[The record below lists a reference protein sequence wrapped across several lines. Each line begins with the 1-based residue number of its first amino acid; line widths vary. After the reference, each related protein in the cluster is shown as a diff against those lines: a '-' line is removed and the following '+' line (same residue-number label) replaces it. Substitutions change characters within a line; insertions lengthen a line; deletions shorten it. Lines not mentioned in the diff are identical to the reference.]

1 MGELLLSQEHIKE
14 RKKRT
19 QWVHPWIREKE
30 RERERERER
39 FKGAYF
45 SIINDLRLTNKEDFK
60 KSI

>member
-1 MGELLLSQEHIKE
+1 MGASLDKRE
-14 RKKRT
+14 RE
-19 QWVHPWIREKE
+19 RERESE

-39 FKGAYF
+39 EIFKGAYF